1 MAQRND
7 TARFDDQYNN
17 RQRVP
22 ESGAIIAGWA
32 EASARARSRLK
43 AHIDQPYGDTAAE
56 KLDIF
61 LPQAPRR
68 GMGTRAGTRPNTRA
82 KGAGAPV
89 LVFIHG
95 GYWRALDKSDHSHVA
110 EGFTAEGHVVVVPN
124 YALCP
129 TVTMETIALQMARAV
144 AWTWRHAQAF
154 GGDPQRIV
162 VAGHSAGGHLAA
174 MMLSCDW
181 PRLDPS
187 LPAGLLRSALSLSGL
202 FDLEPIRRTTILQ
215 PDLRLTPASVKRLS
229 PARFPPPAGRLAC
242 LVGGLESEEF
252 IRQNG
257 LLRQRWGAEVV
268 PVCEAVEGANHF
280 SVLDSL
286 VRQDG
291 AVHRHALNLLVG

>member
-1 MAQRND
+1 MAQRID
-7 TARFDDQYNN
+7 TAWFDDQYNN

-22 ESGAIIAGWA
+22 ESGALIAGWTQ
-32 EASARARSRLK
+32 ASARVRTQLNANLDL
-43 AHIDQPYGDTAAE
+43 AYGDTAAE
-56 KLDIF
+56 RLDVF
-61 LPQAPRR
+61 LPRASRR
-68 GMGTRAGTRPNTRA
+68 GTGSRR
-82 KGAGAPV
+82 KGSGAPV

-110 EGFTAEGHVVVVPN
+110 EGFTAEGHLVVVPN

-129 TVTMETIALQMARAV
+129 AVTMETIALQMARAV
-144 AWTWRHAQAF
+144 AWTWRHARDF
-154 GGDPQRIV
+154 GGDPERIV

-174 MMLSCDW
+174 MLLCCDW
-181 PRLDPS
+181 PRLDPQ

-229 PARFPPPAGRLAC
+229 PAHFPKPAGRLAC

-257 LLRQRWGAEVV
+257 LLRERWGTDAV
-268 PVCEAVEGANHF
+268 PVCEAVEGAHHF

-286 VRQDG
+286 VQPAG
-291 AVHRHALNLLVG
+291 VVHRHARALLEG

>member
-1 MAQRND
+1 
-7 TARFDDQYNN
+7 
-17 RQRVP
+17 
-22 ESGAIIAGWA
+22 
-32 EASARARSRLK
+32 
-43 AHIDQPYGDTAAE
+43 
-56 KLDIF
+56 
-61 LPQAPRR
+61 
-68 GMGTRAGTRPNTRA
+68 
-82 KGAGAPV
+82 
-89 LVFIHG
+89 
-95 GYWRALDKSDHSHVA
+95 
-110 EGFTAEGHVVVVPN
+110 
-124 YALCP
+124 
-129 TVTMETIALQMARAV
+129 METIALQMARAV
-144 AWTWRHAQAF
+144 AWTWRHARDF
-154 GGDPQRIV
+154 GGDPERIV